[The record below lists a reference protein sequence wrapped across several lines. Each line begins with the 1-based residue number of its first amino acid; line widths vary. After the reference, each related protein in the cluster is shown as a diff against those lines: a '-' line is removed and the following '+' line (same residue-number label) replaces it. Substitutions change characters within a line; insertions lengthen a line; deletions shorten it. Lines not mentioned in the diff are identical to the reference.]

1 MPIQGLLIHTF
12 YEPLPS
18 AIMRRFPNGGMTDM
32 SDRIIGEGLTFDDVL
47 LVPQASQ
54 VLPRTADTSA
64 QLTKK
69 IRLNIPVVSA
79 AMDTVTE
86 SRTAI
91 ALAQEGGIGII
102 HKNLSPEDQAAEV
115 RRVKRYEAGVV
126 QDPLTVREDMVLAD
140 VQRLARENGFSGFP
154 VLGKDGQVS
163 GIITNRDI
171 RFERDPG
178 RKVSEMMTG
187 IDQLVTVQQG
197 TKLQACKDLF
207 REHRIEKLPVVDGEG
222 FLKGMIT
229 VRDIEKAT
237 AFPNAVRDG
246 LGRLIAGAAIGVG
259 EKEMQRFKL
268 LFEAG
273 VDVVVVDTA
282 HGHSQGV
289 IDQVREIKRLHGDA
303 IQVIGGNIATPEAV
317 RDLAAAGADAVKV
330 GIGPGSIC
338 TTRMVAGVGVPQLT
352 AVMQCSAAGRE
363 CGVPVIAD
371 GGIKFSGDFAKA
383 MAAGAST
390 CMFGSMFAGTEEAPG
405 DKILYQGRTYK
416 AYRGMGSIG
425 AMKMG
430 SRDRYFQGDVDEAM
444 KLVPEGIEGRVSY
457 KGPLADILHQ
467 LIGGLR
473 AAMGYIGAANVES
486 MYTQAKFVRITGAGL
501 RESHVHDVTITEEA
515 PNYRLDS

>member
-1 MPIQGLLIHTF
+1 
-12 YEPLPS
+12 
-18 AIMRRFPNGGMTDM
+18 M
-32 SDRIIGEGLTFDDVL
+32 SDRMITEGLTFDDVL

-69 IRLNIPVVSA
+69 IRLNIPVLSA

-102 HKNLSPEDQAAEV
+102 HKNLTPEQQAAEV

-126 QDPLTVREDMVLAD
+126 QDPLTVNEDMLLAD
-140 VQRLARENGFSGFP
+140 VQRLAYENGFSGFP
-154 VLGKDGQVS
+154 VLGKDGKVS

-171 RFERDPG
+171 RFERDPSS
-178 RKVSEMMTG
+178 KVRDMMTPG
-187 IDQLVTVQQG
+187 DRLVSVKQG
-197 TKLQACKDLF
+197 TSLDACKDLF
-207 REHRIEKLPVVDGEG
+207 RKHRIEKLPVVDKAGR
-222 FLKGMIT
+222 LQGMIT

-237 AFPNAVRDG
+237 AFPNAVRDD

-259 EKEMQRFKL
+259 EKEMERFAA

-282 HGHSQGV
+282 HGHSSGV
-289 IDQVREIKRLHGDA
+289 IEQVREIKRQHGDK

-317 RDLAAAGADAVKV
+317 RDLAEAGADAVKV

-363 CGVPVIAD
+363 VGVPIIAD

-405 DKILYQGRTYK
+405 EKILYQGRTYK

-425 AMKMG
+425 AMKQG
-430 SRDRYFQGDVDEAM
+430 SKDRYFQGDVDEAM
-444 KLVPEGIEGRVSY
+444 KLVPEGIEGRVAY
-457 KGPLADILHQ
+457 KGPVTDILHQ

-473 AAMGYIGAANVES
+473 ASMGYVGAANIDD
-486 MYTQAKFVRITGAGL
+486 MHKRAKFVRITGAGL